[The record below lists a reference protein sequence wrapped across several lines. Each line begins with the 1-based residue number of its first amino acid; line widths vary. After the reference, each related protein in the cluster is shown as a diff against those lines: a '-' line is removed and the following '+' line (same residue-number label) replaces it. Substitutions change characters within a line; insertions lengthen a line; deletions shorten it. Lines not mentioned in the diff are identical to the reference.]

1 MRGAQKIQEILAN
14 WLKSAKWHVQSII
27 VSGRELIFKNRFCN
41 TLDGATDQDVAVF
54 AEQLEELFPHRPEV
68 LDPMQMARKLPR
80 QEHRLFALRR
90 AVECVINN
98 LLMRSLSR
106 EEKYEHRAGQ

>member
-1 MRGAQKIQEILAN
+1 
-14 WLKSAKWHVQSII
+14 
-27 VSGRELIFKNRFCN
+27 VSRRELIFKNRFCN

-54 AEQLEELFPHRPEV
+54 AQQLEELFPHRPEI
-68 LDPMQMARKLPR
+68 LDPMHVARNLPR
-80 QEHRLFALRR
+80 QELRLFALRR

-106 EEKYEHRAGQ
+106 DEKLEYRASQYDGSG